1 MCNGILAGLVSVTA
15 SCSVVEPPAAV
26 AIGIVGAGVYA
37 LSSHFVLNVFKL
49 DDVVDAISIHGA
61 CGFWSMLAP
70 ALFATTDYTYG
81 GSPGLFYGGGKL
93 LGAAVIAILVIVSWC
108 SSIAALVFRS
118 LSSVQKLRIPA
129 EEEIVGMDRAHH
141 GGCAYGADATEVP
154 NYEQAP
160 PYQECQAAPSY
171 SESRTRCTRQASIP
185 MQDSPRAACD
195 TVAAPPYVPRAGVC
209 GVAAAPAYIQTS
221 GAPPAVEQDAGRLR
235 HAAYPIREV
244 NTAAVGASDAV
255 RIEVDSGSDRPAVR
269 CAGREETGCG
279 QPGQT

>member
-15 SCSVVEPPAAV
+15 SCSVVEPLAAV

-37 LSSHFVLNVFKL
+37 LSSHFVLNVFRL

-70 ALFATTDYTYG
+70 ALFASTDYTYG

-93 LGAAVIAILVIVSWC
+93 LGAAVIAILVIVSWS

-118 LSSVQKLRIPA
+118 LSSVRKLRIPA

-154 NYEQAP
+154 NYEHAP
-160 PYQECQAAPSY
+160 SYQECPAAPSC
-171 SESRTRCTRQASIP
+171 SESRTCYTRQAS

-195 TVAAPPYVPRAGVC
+195 TAAAPPYVPRAGVC

-221 GAPPAVEQDAGRLR
+221 GAPLAAEQDAGRLR

-269 CAGREETGCG
+269 CAGREGTGCG
-279 QPGQT
+279 RPGQT